1 MAARL
6 RSVPLR
12 RWIITLFLSST
23 LVSAGLIFATAWWL
37 GNRTI
42 RQQSVNELRE
52 IANQLLVPIRRT
64 LEHGQPENLP
74 ALISTVI
81 IRPDVDLVAV
91 SDEDGRIIA
100 ASHYAWVGRPVSD
113 FIAWTSLP
121 VEQQSGG
128 ILDVRRRPEGLLAR
142 ERIDYVSGEN
152 GLRHAHHATL
162 WVGLDTHAM
171 RGIVLHQALAVAG
184 LLVAAGLILA
194 AILFQLTRRYISR
207 PFGRLAAFAQR
218 LASGNLQERLEVKGS
233 GEAADLAQSL
243 HQMAA
248 RLAHIIDNLH
258 EHEKRLSVTLDSIGD
273 AVIVTDE
280 RGLVTRMNAE
290 AERLTGWRDEEAY
303 GRPLTEIFQI
313 ISTLTRE
320 PAVDPVGR
328 VLREGKVVG
337 LANHTSLI
345 ARDGTEYQIA
355 DSAAPIRAEAGTILG
370 VILVFHDVT
379 EQYAARARLSRL
391 ARQLQDLTR
400 ALPDPVFIMDHQGRY
415 LEIHGGSPR
424 LLVRNKEA
432 LLGRT
437 VEEVLPEGTA
447 RTILETIRVTLQE
460 NHPQLIEY
468 QLEVPAGLRHFE
480 GHCAPYHGLDE
491 AAVVWVARDITRRKR
506 AEEQASRLALY
517 DPLTGLPNRRLFMA
531 RLEQA
536 VARARR
542 IGDNGALLFIDLDR
556 FKTINDSLG
565 HLTGDRVLRAVAERM
580 RPLLR
585 AEDLAS
591 RLGGDEFVVLLEDLG
606 PDPIRASEHAEKVAE
621 KLRAAFDRP
630 IEVGN
635 ERLHIGFSAGIVLFP
650 DKAGPEELIKRAD
663 IAMYRAKETGRG
675 RVCFFS
681 REFQTIAE
689 ERLRIQRDLLQAI
702 EEDQLELHVQ
712 PVVNPQGRWRGGEVL
727 VRWRHPKRGL
737 LAPAAFI
744 GIAEESGI
752 ITQLDR
758 KVIATAIRGLA
769 GEAVPDDFVGL
780 SLNLSGPLMLEE
792 GFTGEIEGWLRSAG
806 LPAHYLEMEITERLL
821 LADQGT
827 AVKVINTLRDLGIR
841 FAVDDFGTGYSSL
854 RYLQRLPLDR
864 LKIDHSFVS
873 RLPGHQGDATIVETI
888 IAMAQHLALEVVA
901 EGVEHEAQL
910 DFLAE
915 RGCRRF
921 QGFYF
926 EKPMPWKRFF
936 NELPKR
942 I

>member
-1 MAARL
+1 MAAKL

-12 RWIITLFLSST
+12 RWILTIFLTST
-23 LVSAGLIFATAWWL
+23 LASALLIFATAWWL
-37 GNRTI
+37 GNRAI
-42 RQQSVNELRE
+42 RHQSMSELRE
-52 IANQLLVPIRRT
+52 IANQLLVPIRRA
-64 LEHGQPENLP
+64 LEHGHPENLP

-91 SDEDGRIIA
+91 SDEEGRIIA
-100 ASHYAWVGRPVSD
+100 ASHYAWIGRPVSD

-121 VEQQSGG
+121 VEQQGGG
-128 ILDVRRRPEGLLAR
+128 ILDIRRRPEGLLAR
-142 ERIDYVSGEN
+142 ERIDYVSGEG

-162 WVGLDTHAM
+162 WIGLDTHAM
-171 RGIVLHQALAVAG
+171 RGVVLHQALTVAG
-184 LLVAAGLILA
+184 LLVGAGLLLA
-194 AILFQLTRRYISR
+194 ALLFQLTRRYVSR
-207 PFGRLAAFAQR
+207 PFNRLAAFAHR
-218 LASGNLQERLEVKGS
+218 LASGNLEERLEVKGT
-233 GEAADLAQSL
+233 GEAADLARSL
-243 HQMAA
+243 HHMAA
-248 RLAHIIDNLH
+248 RLAHIIHNLH

-280 RGLVTRMNAE
+280 RGLVTRMNTE
-290 AERLTGWRDEEAY
+290 AERLTGWREEDAY

-355 DSAAPIRAEAGTILG
+355 DSAAPIRSEDGTILG

-391 ARQLQDLTR
+391 ARQLQDLAQ
-400 ALPDPVFIMDHQGRY
+400 ALPDPVFILDHRGRY

-424 LLVRNKEA
+424 LLVQNREA

-437 VEEVLPEGTA
+437 VTEVLPEETA
-447 RTILETIRVTLQE
+447 RAILDTIRATLEE
-460 NHPQLIEY
+460 NLPHLLEY
-468 QLEVPAGLRHFE
+468 QLDVPAGRRYFE
-480 GHCAPYHGLDE
+480 GHCAPYQGLDE

-565 HLTGDRVLRAVAERM
+565 HLTGDQVLRAVAERM

-606 PDPIRASEHAEKVAE
+606 ADPIRASEHAEKVAE
-621 KLRAAFDRP
+621 KLRAAFERP
-630 IEVGN
+630 IEVDG
-635 ERLHIGFSAGIVLFP
+635 EQLLIGFSAGIVLFP
-650 DKAGPEELIKRAD
+650 DNAGPEELIKRAD

-702 EEDQLELHVQ
+702 EEDHLELYVQ
-712 PVVNPQGRWRGGEVL
+712 PAVDPHGRWRGGEVL
-727 VRWRHPKRGL
+727 VRWRHPERGL

-744 GIAEESGI
+744 AIAEESGI

-758 KVIATAIRGLA
+758 KVVATTIRRLA
-769 GEAVPDDFVGL
+769 NERLPDPFCGL
-780 SLNLSGPLMLEE
+780 SVNISGPTMLEA
-792 GFTGEIEGWLRSAG
+792 GFSSAVEGWLRSAG
-806 LPAHYLEMEITERLL
+806 LPPHYIEMEITERLL
-821 LADQGT
+821 LSDQGT
-827 AVKVINTLRDLGIR
+827 AVTVINTLRDLGIR

-873 RLPGHQGDATIVETI
+873 RLPGHQSDATIVETI
-888 IAMAQHLALEVVA
+888 IAMAQHLALDVVA
-901 EGVEHEAQL
+901 EGVEHDNQL

-915 RGCRRF
+915 RGCHRF

-926 EKPMPWKRFF
+926 EKPMPWTRFF
-936 NELPKR
+936 NELPRR